1 MRRIIKDA
9 NEAIDALGGPRTV
22 GELLGVDE
30 RVVWNWRER
39 GFPAHRYPK
48 IAPLLRRHRLRF
60 SLDVFARMGKRNGGG
75 A

>member
-22 GELLGVDE
+22 GDLLGVDE

-39 GFPAHRYPK
+39 GFPWHRYPK
-48 IAPLLRRHRLRF
+48 IIQLLRRERLRF
-60 SLDVFARMGKRNGGG
+60 SLDVFAKRNGGK